1 MQTPEG
7 LLFWRE
13 SGPGRQEPTSCTTRD
28 TRRGTR
34 KREGRGSQRESAWD
48 LLRKAVQG
56 TTEDYTEGSLNRAVL
71 LLSIPMILEMV
82 MESVFGILDVYFVG
96 RLGPDAVAA
105 VGLTESLL
113 TVIFAVAIG
122 LCMSTTALVAR
133 RIGEKQPEE
142 AARAAAQAVAVG
154 VIASLP
160 FAAVGIL
167 WPRQLLTLMGA
178 PAAVV
183 ETGWAYAAWMLGGNA
198 SILLLFL
205 INAVFRGAGDATV
218 AMRSLWIAN
227 LVNIVL
233 DPCLIFGLG
242 PFPELG
248 VTGAAIGTTVGR
260 TVGVAYQVW
269 SLRSGRGR
277 LRLERRHLRLD
288 RGLMLQLVRLSVGGI
303 GQFLIGT
310 ASWLGLVRILTVFG
324 ASALAGYTIALRIII
339 VALLPAWGMSNAV
352 ATLVGQNLG
361 AGKPDRAE
369 RSVWIVGL
377 YNMAFLLVVMAA
389 FLWGAEPLIALFS
402 PDAEVQRLGA
412 QCLRVVSYGY
422 AFYAWGMV
430 LVQAFNGAGDTVT
443 PTWINLGCYWLF
455 QIPLAVG
462 LSLPL
467 GYGPLGVFLAIT
479 LAESLLAVVGLVVFR
494 RGAWKQG
501 TV

>member
-1 MQTPEG
+1 MHDARRATRAEEALG
-7 LLFWRE
+7 RRE
-13 SGPGRQEPTSCTTRD
+13 V
-28 TRRGTR
+28 
-34 KREGRGSQRESAWD
+34 ESAWS

-56 TTEDYTEGSLNRAVL
+56 TTEDYTEGSLNRAVF
-71 LLSIPMILEMV
+71 LLSVPMILEMV

-96 RLGPDAVAA
+96 RLGADSVAA

-113 TVIFAVAIG
+113 TVVFAVAIG

-133 RIGEKQPEE
+133 RIGEKRPEE
-142 AARAAAQAVAVG
+142 AALAAVQAVVVG
-154 VIASLP
+154 VAVSVP
-160 FAAVGIL
+160 FALVGVV
-167 WPRQLLTLMGA
+167 WPRQLLALMGA
-178 PAAVV
+178 PPSVV
-183 ETGWAYAAWMLGGNA
+183 ETGWGYAAWMLGGNL

-227 LVNIVL
+227 GVNIVL

-248 VTGAAIGTTVGR
+248 VTGAAIGTTLGR
-260 TVGVAYQVW
+260 AVGVAYQ
-269 SLRSGRGR
+269 LRALGSARGR
-277 LRLERRHLRLD
+277 LRIERRHLRLD
-288 RGLMLQLVRLSVGGI
+288 RGLMLHLVRLSLGGV

-310 ASWLGLVRILTVFG
+310 ASWLGLVRILTTFG
-324 ASALAGYTIALRIII
+324 ASALAGYTIALRIIV

-361 AGKPDRAE
+361 AGKPGRAE

-377 YNMAFLLVVMAA
+377 YNMAFLLAVTGV
-389 FLWGAEPLIALFS
+389 FLWGAEPLIAVFS
-402 PDAEVQRLGA
+402 PDPSVQRLGA
-412 QCLRVVSYGY
+412 ECLRVVSYGY

-455 QIPLAVG
+455 QIPLALG
-462 LSLPL
+462 LAQGL
-467 GYGPLGVFLAIT
+467 GLGPLGVFLAIT
-479 LAESLLAVVGLVVFR
+479 LAESLLAVVGLLAFR
-494 RGAWKQG
+494 RGTWKERS
-501 TV
+501 V